1 MSRKLQSD
9 KILFGVVVGLVLFG
23 LLMVYS
29 ASAELGAEGKHH
41 DAYYFIIRQLASA
54 VIGLAG
60 MALLMNLDYRR
71 LRNPLLIFPAVG
83 LQLLLLIV
91 ALLSPALHNAHRWV
105 HLQSFSLEPSE
116 ISKLVLVLFLA
127 YFLDLRKNHVND
139 LAHTVA
145 PLGLLVGLTVALILK
160 QPDFGTALA
169 ILFVVLAMLFTA
181 GTRLS
186 YFGLPVLAALPLFY
200 FFVYRVSWRWSRIE
214 VFLDPTL
221 DPLGKGYQPLQ
232 AKIAV
237 ATGGITGVGLMEGRE
252 KLFWLPDGHSDYIFG
267 VISEELGFVGAVL
280 VLVLFA
286 VILWRGL
293 RATSRCP
300 DNFGR
305 LLAIGFTALIVG
317 QALVNMSVVLSLL
330 PAKGLPLPLV
340 SCGGTA
346 LVIDLLA
353 AGILLNVSQH
363 AT

>member
-9 KILFGVVVGLVLFG
+9 KILFAVVVGLVLFG
-23 LLMVYS
+23 LVMVYS

-41 DAYYFIIRQLASA
+41 DSYYFIVRQLASA
-54 VIGLAG
+54 LVGLIG
-60 MALLMNLDYRR
+60 MAALMNVDYHR
-71 LRNPLLIFPAVG
+71 LRSPLLIFPAVG
-83 LQLLLLIV
+83 LQLVLLIG
-91 ALLSPALHNAHRWV
+91 ALLSPPLHNAHRWV

-127 YFLDLRKNHVND
+127 YFLDLRKSDVDD

-181 GTRLS
+181 GTRLA
-186 YFGLPVLAALPLFY
+186 YFGLPALAALPLFY
-200 FFVYRVSWRWSRIE
+200 FFVYRVPWRWSRIQ

-267 VISEELGFVGAVL
+267 VISEEMGFVGAFL
-280 VLVLFA
+280 VVALFA
-286 VILWRGL
+286 IILWRGL
-293 RATSRCP
+293 RAASRCR

-305 LLAIGFTALIVG
+305 LLAIGLTALIVG

-346 LVIDLLA
+346 LVVDLVA
-353 AGILLNVSQH
+353 VGILLNVSQH

>member
-29 ASAELGAEGKHH
+29 ASAEMGAEGKHH
-41 DAYYFIIRQLASA
+41 DSYYFIVRQLASA
-54 VIGLAG
+54 VIGLVC
-60 MALLMNLDYRR
+60 MARLMSFDYRR
-71 LRNPLLIFPAVG
+71 LRNPLLVFPAVG
-83 LQLLLLIV
+83 LQLILLLA
-91 ALLSPALHNAHRWV
+91 ALLSPPLHNAHRWV
-105 HLQSFSLEPSE
+105 HVQSFSIEPSE

-127 YFLDLRKNHVND
+127 YFLDLRKGEVND

-145 PLGLLVGLTVALILK
+145 PLGLLVGLTVALVLK

-169 ILFVVLAMLFTA
+169 ILFVVLAMLFSS

-186 YFGLPVLAALPLFY
+186 YFGLPAVAALPLFY
-200 FFVYRVSWRWSRIE
+200 FFVYRVPWRWSRIQ

-267 VISEELGFVGAVL
+267 VISEELGFVGAFLL
-280 VLVLFA
+280 VVLFA
-286 VILWRGL
+286 IILWRGL
-293 RATSRCP
+293 RAASRCK

-353 AGILLNVSQH
+353 VGVLLNISQR